1 MDVERF
7 VMLFRYLSP
16 WGFGE
21 HAKTMA
27 KRAFRVSTYLYCNYY
42 SKYFDDEQSVYMHA
56 FIYYSSYF
64 HQCSSANNILSYL
77 QLKLL

>member
-27 KRAFRVSTYLYCNYY
+27 KRAFRVSEY
-42 SKYFDDEQSVYMHA
+42 
-56 FIYYSSYF
+56 
-64 HQCSSANNILSYL
+64 NNDVLL
-77 QLKLL
+77 LLKIF